1 MEKVTIQLTLFIWD
15 FKGEKM
21 KNFFKSIIFLII
33 LILSFQYYEQ
43 KIFKKFDVAVNYAY
57 NNLPQNSI
65 DLLFVGSS
73 HSYCTFN
80 TRLFDHYLK
89 CNSLNLGTDAQSLSV
104 TYSAI
109 LEILKK
115 QNPKVIILEIY
126 PIGRDSS
133 IIAIRPF
140 LDTMAF
146 SLNKLD
152 LLKIHYLFLNGEII
166 FLILFIIIADGRSL
180 II

>member
-65 DLLFVGSS
+65 
-73 HSYCTFN
+73 
-80 TRLFDHYLK
+80 
-89 CNSLNLGTDAQSLSV
+89 
-104 TYSAI
+104 
-109 LEILKK
+109 
-115 QNPKVIILEIY
+115 
-126 PIGRDSS
+126 
-133 IIAIRPF
+133 
-140 LDTMAF
+140 
-146 SLNKLD
+146 
-152 LLKIHYLFLNGEII
+152 
-166 FLILFIIIADGRSL
+166 
-180 II
+180 